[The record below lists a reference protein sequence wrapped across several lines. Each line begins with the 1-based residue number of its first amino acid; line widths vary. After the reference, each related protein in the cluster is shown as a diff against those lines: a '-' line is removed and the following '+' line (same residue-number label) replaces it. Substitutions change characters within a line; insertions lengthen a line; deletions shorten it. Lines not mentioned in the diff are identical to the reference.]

1 MVVYKLDSN
10 AIFLRCHDKAKL
22 DLYELDAAVSSS
34 SIVKGT
40 DWKHLASL
48 EANLQYDALE
58 IFGVQINGLA
68 FKNLGEEL
76 YNLHVIVN
84 REGFCY
90 LNVSR
95 IVDPSVD
102 LVYYRLNDLF
112 GWSKYGVKPK
122 ILSIWNRSDIVNGGA
137 IVDLEDQYNALNKLK
152 EDLKKKDQ
160 ELELY
165 KEEISALQIELDKCH
180 KRGSKK
186 SLPPPPPPPIRFY
199 VLQSPLSSQF
209 DITWILRKFTAVDED
224 VTGLFPRNVSV
235 YVSDGQFDTGK
246 SSVSSLQWPSVAILM
261 FFWCSDFVCR
271 KLKCLIV
278 GNENEV
284 TLNGV
289 YRVLQIY
296 IYSQAKSM
304 GGSTQTSH

>member
-224 VTGLFPRNVSV
+224 VTGLFPRNDSPVTSV
-235 YVSDGQFDTGK
+235 LLMVYTE
-246 SSVSSLQWPSVAILM
+246 SSRYTFIVRPSPWVDQL
-261 FFWCSDFVCR
+261 R
-271 KLKCLIV
+271 HLI
-278 GNENEV
+278 NN
-284 TLNGV
+284 
-289 YRVLQIY
+289 
-296 IYSQAKSM
+296 
-304 GGSTQTSH
+304 